1 MQKLNK
7 KKMENLLQRLKKE
20 YRDKLEI
27 ERLKF
32 PLIVDDIKEDLKN
45 NISINEAKYG
55 TFISLKNSVRSNENS
70 FFNYFNNY

>member
-1 MQKLNK
+1 
-7 KKMENLLQRLKKE
+7 MENLLQRLKKE